1 MQLMATRVRKES
13 YTVDYAGFW
22 IRFWAFLIDTLIIV
36 GISLLYNGIWGLAS
50 GAGFWGEEATD
61 PLLPDAVASSGSSLW
76 AVSSGILFLIVV
88 AYFIC
93 FWRWR
98 GQTPGKM
105 IMRLKIVHFNGAG
118 MGWGGAVMRF
128 LGYIISILLVLSG
141 FFWIPVDIRRQGF
154 HDKIADTFVI
164 AVPRKRSAADGASRY
179 KSEKAYEASR

>member
-22 IRFWAFLIDTLIIV
+22 VRFLAFLIDTLILIGIV
-36 GISLLYNGIWGLAS
+36 LLYNGIWGLAS
-50 GAGFWGEEATD
+50 GAGFWGGEVAD
-61 PLLPDAVASSGSSLW
+61 PLLPDAVAGSGSSLW
-76 AVSSGILFLIVV
+76 AVSGTILFLIVV

-105 IMRLKIVHFNGAG
+105 IMRVKVVRFDGTTI
-118 MGWGGAVMRF
+118 GWGGAVMRF
-128 LGYIISILLVLSG
+128 LGYIISIMLVLSG
-141 FFWIPVDIRRQGF
+141 FFWIVLDVRNQGF

-164 AVPRKRSAADGASRY
+164 TIPRKQLATAGASRY
-179 KSEKAYEASR
+179 DSEKAYEANH

>member
-22 IRFWAFLIDTLIIV
+22 TRFWAFLIDTLIVV
-36 GISLLYNGIWGLAS
+36 GIVWLFNGIWGLAS
-50 GAGFWGEEATD
+50 GTGFWGREVTD
-61 PLLPDAVASSGSSLW
+61 PLAPGTAGDSASSLW
-76 AVSSGILFLIVV
+76 VVSTVMLFLLI
-88 AYFIC
+88 ASYFIG

-105 IMRLKIVHFNGAG
+105 IMRLKIVHFDGAG

-128 LGYIISILLVLSG
+128 FGYIISILLALTG
-141 FFWIPVDIRRQGF
+141 FFWVIMDTRRQGF

-164 AVPRKRSAADGASRY
+164 TVPRRQSTADGKSRY
-179 KSEKAYEASR
+179 ESEKAYEASR